1 MWKGVG
7 RNTCNF
13 DVDIRL
19 GSALHGAVEGDGP
32 GDGEQVH
39 AVLRGVLGGEQRLPV
54 LLEPLEAL
62 SLVSLVARRRHW
74 LVYVNLLLSVAPPVF
89 SFLFLQLLVA
99 SRQSVCSLESLI
111 SIGGP
116 SLLAVL
122 ANSQGE
128 G

>member
-1 MWKGVG
+1 MWCA
-7 RNTCNF
+7 TCNL

-19 GSALHGAVEGDGP
+19 VNALYGAVEGDGP

-39 AVLRGVLGGEQRLPV
+39 AVLRGVLRGEQRLAV

-62 SLVSLVARRRHW
+62 SLVSLAARRRRR
-74 LVYVNLLLSVAPPVF
+74 LLYVNLLLGVAPPVF
-89 SFLFLQLLVA
+89 CFLFLQLLVA
-99 SRQSVCSLESLI
+99 SRQSVCSLECLVP
-111 SIGGP
+111 IGSP
-116 SLLAVL
+116 RLLAVL